1 MSPRVRVLF
10 LVLALVAAGIC
21 VRLGFWQR
29 DRLHQRRTANAAQA
43 AARELPPVVLNGAT
57 MAAGLSPAGTASSP
71 AGQSPAGTVSS
82 TAGQSPAVTANR
94 RVIALGRYDH
104 GRDML
109 IRNRAYQE
117 RPGVYVISPLLL
129 AGSDTAVLVNRGFL
143 PSPDGLTA
151 PAVDSLLEPGDQ
163 RVVGLAFALV
173 QEKGGGE
180 PLERGG
186 RVSWRALDSSALHA
200 RLPYPILDV
209 VILQSPDSALP
220 AFPRR
225 VQPRP
230 LDDGPHLSYMLQ
242 WFGFAVIF
250 AVGGITVALG
260 RRAPGWSEPTAPVP
274 SAAEPPRPPPA

>member
-10 LVLALVAAGIC
+10 LVLALVVAGIC

-57 MAAGLSPAGTASSP
+57 MAAGLSAAG
-71 AGQSPAGTVSS
+71 
-82 TAGQSPAVTANR
+82 TANR

-117 RPGVYVISPLLL
+117 RPGVYVITPLLL

-260 RRAPGWSEPTAPVP
+260 RRVPGWSEPTAPVP